1 MKQMSFSTET
11 ILDWIALSG
20 FKIASGIAGFFG
32 GLISL
37 AHEKTLTKGQKV
49 VVLLIAATCA
59 GYLTP
64 LAGHYLKL
72 SEQLLSGL
80 GFLIGLMAM
89 KLSYHLTNWGILIA
103 AYPGG
108 LKALIQLLLFK
119 KK

>member
-1 MKQMSFSTET
+1 MSLSTET

-37 AHEKTLTKGQKV
+37 AHEKTLTKWQRVV
-49 VVLLIAATCA
+49 VVLVAAICA

-80 GFLIGLMAM
+80 SFLIGLMAM
-89 KLSYHLTNWGILIA
+89 KLSYHLTNFGVLLS

-108 LKALIQLLLFK
+108 AWSLLKLLFRK
-119 KK
+119 KQ

>member
-1 MKQMSFSTET
+1 MSFSTET

-49 VVLLIAATCA
+49 VVLLVAATCA

-64 LAGHYLKL
+64 LLGHYLKL

-80 GFLIGLMAM
+80 SFLIGLMAM
-89 KLSYHLTNWGILIA
+89 KLSYHLTNFTLLLA

-108 LKALIQLLLFK
+108 GWTLFKLLFRK
-119 KK
+119 KQ